1 MKRLKMIRKAMIRNR
16 YITIIMLFFPL
27 CVFAQ
32 VNPQRGYILTNEGDT
47 IRGTIDFRSET
58 KNAQSCRFKADSTSE
73 YRSYLPGEIRGYR
86 LEGDG
91 VFYVTRSFPVEG
103 ISKTFFAEY
112 LLQGGISLYRYQ
124 EHTCDYF
131 YLENQK
137 GNVAELRDPE
147 GNGNSRDVRERNY
160 AEASKLLTEDLT
172 TPLELASKPLSVPR
186 LTKLIRQ
193 YDETYCQSD
202 GECVQFQYD
211 VKKVNTMAVHLLAD
225 VGYDFCRMEIAGYD
239 KSYRLTSSQ
248 PFLSVGL
255 DLSFPRYSK
264 GLSFQA
270 LGFIGPWRGTG
281 KARMKQ
287 GDVTEKFTCYGLQIG
302 ASYKFLAD
310 KSVNPFVHGGFKA
323 MHFNEMEASYGEL
336 NDRGGEGV
344 GFYVGAGLHI
354 PLQHFGLRLSANY
367 YYTQNSM
374 DEHSIDFR
382 GLAIQAGIIL

>member
-1 MKRLKMIRKAMIRNR
+1 MIRRTVICFRK
-16 YITIIMLFFPL
+16 YIIIGLLSFTLPIS
-27 CVFAQ
+27 AQ

-47 IRGTIDFRSET
+47 ICGTIDFRSEA
-58 KNAQSCRFKADSTSE
+58 KNAQSCRFKADNTSE
-73 YRSYLPGEIRGYR
+73 YRSYQPGEIYGYR

-91 VFYVTRSFPVEG
+91 VFYVTRTFPVED

-124 EHTCDYF
+124 EHACDYF
-131 YLENQK
+131 YIENQK
-137 GNVAELRDPE
+137 GDVAELRDPE
-147 GNGNSRDVRERNY
+147 TTGNCRDIRERNY
-160 AEASKLLTEDLT
+160 AEASRLLTEDLT
-172 TPLELASKPLSVPR
+172 TTMELASKPLTVPR
-186 LTKLIRQ
+186 LTKLIRL

-211 VKKVNTMAVHLLAD
+211 VKKVNTMAVRLLAD
-225 VGYDFCRMEIAGYD
+225 VGYDFCWMEIAEHD

-270 LGFIGPWRGTG
+270 TGFIGPWKGTG
-281 KARMKQ
+281 KAKLKQ

-302 ASYKFLAD
+302 VSYRFLAD
-310 KSVNPFVHGGFKA
+310 KSANPFVQGGFRA
-323 MHFNEMEASYGEL
+323 MHFNEMEASYGTL
-336 NDRGGEGV
+336 NDHGGEGV
-344 GFYVGAGLHI
+344 GFYVGIGMHI

-367 YYTQNSM
+367 YYTQNSVE
-374 DEHSIDFR
+374 EHSIDFR
-382 GLAIQAGIIL
+382 GLTIQAGVIF